1 MTPDADLPAIT
12 LDTLVVASPDQ
23 VSSDLDGETVVLSM
37 QDARYYGLDG
47 VAARI
52 WELLRE
58 PVRVADVR
66 DAILREYDVP
76 PAQCE
81 ADLFAFLHDLAAK
94 SLLEVRA
101 GG

>member
-1 MTPDADLPAIT
+1 MSPHPDVPEIT
-12 LDTLVVASPDQ
+12 LDTIVEASPDQ

-37 QDARYYGLDG
+37 HDAHYYGLDG

-52 WELLRE
+52 WELVRE

-66 DAILREYDVP
+66 DAIVREYDVTTTQ
-76 PAQCE
+76 AE
-81 ADLFAFLHDLAAK
+81 ADVLAFLRDLAEKA
-94 SLLEVRA
+94 LLEVRA